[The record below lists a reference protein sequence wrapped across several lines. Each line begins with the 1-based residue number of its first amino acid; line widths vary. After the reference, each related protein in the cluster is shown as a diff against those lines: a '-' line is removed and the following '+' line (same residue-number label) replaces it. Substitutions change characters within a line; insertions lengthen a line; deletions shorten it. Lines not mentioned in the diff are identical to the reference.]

1 MRFLLVLIHVLHQ
14 IKQRYLVSLRN
25 RCLAQVTVVSGIYR
39 KATDGKIQVD
49 YGRLKLCRQLYA
61 YVTATSLPLWDLEN
75 FDRWIFVA
83 QSVRMSC
90 SPRSSQLANSG
101 PFVQKFILQQI
112 CSLVLDDVF
121 FKMTYRHI

>member
-1 MRFLLVLIHVLHQ
+1 M
-14 IKQRYLVSLRN
+14 
-25 RCLAQVTVVSGIYR
+25 AQVTVARGIYR
-39 KATDGKIQVD
+39 KTTDGKIQVD

-61 YVTATSLPLWDLEN
+61 YVTATSLQLW
-75 FDRWIFVA
+75 DRWIFVA